1 MGRLVSLRH
10 AVSAGARLPGGC
22 PLGRPRRRRGRREK
36 GDLET
41 ELIPLSVPEVR
52 RLVLAMAAGS
62 SRERNFRLGWSLGWG
77 GRYGGGRTKRLP
89 PAAKRPLE
97 PPGTSSVEG
106 NRPRN
111 APLRRSAYSLPKEQ
125 HRSPTKSG
133 RCSGLSSHTSRQRA
147 APTTTIA
154 PYWGASCGW
163 RGRARLGERCLKSSA
178 SGRPLTGATSCG

>member
-1 MGRLVSLRH
+1 MGRLASLRH
-10 AVSAGARLPGGC
+10 AVSAGARLPGGY

-62 SRERNFRLGWSLGWG
+62 SRERNFRLGWSLW
-77 GRYGGGRTKRLP
+77 RRAHQAV
-89 PAAKRPLE
+89 AARCKRPLE

-133 RCSGLSSHTSRQRA
+133 RCSGLSSRTSRQRA